1 MLLSSERVLA
11 RENLERPR
19 LRFENSKTFVA
30 SNKVGAEKKRG
41 DEPCTRQLTNRWP
54 VRDGEW
60 GNKQVIEREGKMQNH
75 KNTGILHF
83 SASMSVSLTLSPLLH
98 VFFSRVWTS
107 IWFNFQLSIIFHFN
121 PHSRSDFRISDRQQ
135 ISFRVIAEHE
145 NEGLSESTTFIS
157 YHTGLLWQHVG
168 YRQIQADE
176 GGQT

>member
-1 MLLSSERVLA
+1 MMLLNSGRVLT
-11 RENLERPR
+11 RENLGRPR
-19 LRFENSKTFVA
+19 LKFENSKTFVA

-98 VFFSRVWTS
+98 VFFRESEHRFES
-107 IWFNFQLSIIFHFN
+107 IFSSQLYSISILILVLISVFQ
-121 PHSRSDFRISDRQQ
+121 
-135 ISFRVIAEHE
+135 
-145 NEGLSESTTFIS
+145 
-157 YHTGLLWQHVG
+157 TGNK
-168 YRQIQADE
+168 YRFE
-176 GGQT
+176 